1 MKRARL
7 PLIAALLF
15 ACALD
20 VGTAAPALAQTLAQT
35 PAPADWPSRPVTVI
49 VPFAA
54 GGGTDLFARLLG
66 AQMAKGFGQPVLV
79 ENRPGASGNIGA
91 EAVFRAVPDGH
102 TLLYT
107 AASFAT
113 ATPFYPKLAFD
124 AQRDFQSVTIAARIP
139 HVLVVHPSLP
149 VKTLKEFVALAKK
162 RPDTLVFASTG
173 MGSMSHLSLE
183 LFQARSGVRSTV
195 VHYRGAAPASTAVLS
210 GEASF
215 SILVPPVMQQQV
227 KAGKMRAIATAAQT
241 RSAVMPEVPTFA
253 EQGLPEIEAN
263 QWHGAFVHAKVPAPV
278 VDRLYRAFSAALAL
292 PEVRN
297 RFAAEGGEPVG
308 SSPVES
314 AAFYRAEIARWGAV
328 MQKSGITPE

>member
-1 MKRARL
+1 MMNRSKTESKNRSKNKGMKRAPL

-91 EAVFRAVPDGH
+91 EAVFRAPPDGH

-195 VHYRGAAPASTAVLS
+195 VHYRGAAPASTAARTWARTRATQVAGVPSCRAKAAAATLM
-210 GEASF
+210 ASTP
-215 SILVPPVMQQQV
+215 S
-227 KAGKMRAIATAAQT
+227 T
-241 RSAVMPEVPTFA
+241 R
-253 EQGLPEIEAN
+253 
-263 QWHGAFVHAKVPAPV
+263 
-278 VDRLYRAFSAALAL
+278 
-292 PEVRN
+292 RN
-297 RFAAEGGEPVG
+297 STIPHR
-308 SSPVES
+308 
-314 AAFYRAEIARWGAV
+314 
-328 MQKSGITPE
+328 